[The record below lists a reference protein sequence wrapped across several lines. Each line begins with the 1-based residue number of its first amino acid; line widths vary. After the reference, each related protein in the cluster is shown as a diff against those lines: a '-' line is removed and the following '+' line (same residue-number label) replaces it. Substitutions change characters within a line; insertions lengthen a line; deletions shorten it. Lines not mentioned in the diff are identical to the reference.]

1 MRRAQSNNHDSSDRS
16 WISISLDAFEMA
28 SNNYAKIE
36 IYNLETME
44 LVFQIDQDLETS
56 RQLNFY
62 HDIRNAYAFL
72 KCENSFTRSPTQKVV
87 PYSKSRRLYENSLFI
102 ISKFEVF
109 SSLCS
114 NQGKYAILW
123 R

>member
-1 MRRAQSNNHDSSDRS
+1 MDPGSSLYPQFSHHNRDCSWILRRAQSTNYDSSDRS
-16 WISISLDAFEMA
+16 WISISLDVFEMA

-72 KCENSFTRSPTQKVV
+72 K
-87 PYSKSRRLYENSLFI
+87 YENSLT
-102 ISKFEVF
+102 
-109 SSLCS
+109 
-114 NQGKYAILW
+114 